1 MVDFALSDVN
11 TYVIIG
17 YISDVQSIVE
27 AMKDTCTNTTAK
39 ARIQLKQI

>member
-1 MVDFALSDVN
+1 MFDFALSDGN

-17 YISDVQSIVE
+17 YTQSIVE
-27 AMKDTCTNTTAK
+27 AMKDTCTDTTSK